1 MLACEALL
9 LVVLATT
16 LLVQVIPAGPA
27 AAATRTQD
35 LALHSLLDSIA
46 GLEQRIESDPDD
58 HETRTG
64 LAALYLQAGRPD
76 DAVTQLQTAL
86 RLEPEHAPAHYNL
99 GFALSV
105 LGRRED
111 AIAAYEQAIAIRT
124 DYTAAHGNLGA
135 LLQVQGRLME
145 AAEQFRLTLESD
157 PDNRGARFNL
167 GLLLQM
173 QGDASGAVEQFR
185 LVLESV
191 PNDAETHSA
200 LAQALAGQ
208 NQWADAIAEY
218 LLALETMPNLLSAVV
233 NLAWLR
239 ATAPDSVMRDTDQAV
254 ALAERA
260 ADLTDRRNFIVMDT
274 LGAAYAAAG
283 RFDDAIAAANT
294 AIALAQA
301 EGEEAAL
308 EPIRARVTTYL
319 TYRPFRTPR

>member
-1 MLACEALL
+1 MRSGL
-9 LVVLATT
+9 LVVLATA

-27 AAATRTQD
+27 AAAATRTQD
-35 LALHSLLDSIA
+35 PALQALLDSIA

-99 GFALSV
+99 GYALVV

-111 AIAAYEQAIAIRT
+111 AIAAYQRAIAIRA
-124 DYTAAHGNLGA
+124 DYAAARHNLGG
-135 LLQVQGRLME
+135 LLQAQGRLPE
-145 AAEQFRLTLESD
+145 AAEQFRLALESD
-157 PDNRGARFNL
+157 PDNAGTHFNL

-173 QGDASGAVEQFR
+173 RGDPSGAIEQYR
-185 LVLESV
+185 LALEIA
-191 PNDAETHSA
+191 PNDAQTHSS
-200 LAQALAGQ
+200 LAQVLASQ
-208 NQWADAIAEY
+208 NQWADAVAEY
-218 LLALETMPNLLSAVV
+218 LLALEAMPNLLSAVV

-239 ATAPDSVMRDTDQAV
+239 ATAPVTSMRDPDHAIT
-254 ALAERA
+254 LAERA

-301 EGEEAAL
+301 EGAEAAI
-308 EPIRARVTTYL
+308 EPISARVTMYL

>member
-35 LALHSLLDSIA
+35 LALHALLDSIA

-135 LLQVQGRLME
+135 LPQVPTRDLNQVS
-145 AAEQFRLTLESD
+145 LT
-157 PDNRGARFNL
+157 
-167 GLLLQM
+167 
-173 QGDASGAVEQFR
+173 
-185 LVLESV
+185 
-191 PNDAETHSA
+191 
-200 LAQALAGQ
+200 
-208 NQWADAIAEY
+208 
-218 LLALETMPNLLSAVV
+218 
-233 NLAWLR
+233 
-239 ATAPDSVMRDTDQAV
+239 
-254 ALAERA
+254 
-260 ADLTDRRNFIVMDT
+260 
-274 LGAAYAAAG
+274 
-283 RFDDAIAAANT
+283 
-294 AIALAQA
+294 
-301 EGEEAAL
+301 
-308 EPIRARVTTYL
+308 
-319 TYRPFRTPR
+319 